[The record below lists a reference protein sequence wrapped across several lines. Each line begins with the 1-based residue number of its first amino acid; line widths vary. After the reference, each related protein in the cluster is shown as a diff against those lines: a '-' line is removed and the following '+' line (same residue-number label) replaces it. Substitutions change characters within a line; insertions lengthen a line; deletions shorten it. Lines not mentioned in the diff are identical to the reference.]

1 MNDFK
6 IYITSNEDLTTVD
19 KIQLPNGEVIVRK
32 NERIEL
38 TKAAHL
44 VDEEFIL
51 VINGVEEKNILLY
64 AGTNVNGEEVIVYDT
79 PENFNSALL
88 EIENIPE
95 FFIEESQ

>member
-1 MNDFK
+1 M
-6 IYITSNEDLTTVD
+6 
-19 KIQLPNGEVIVRK
+19 
-32 NERIEL
+32 
-38 TKAAHL
+38 